1 MKKILLVFISFVWL
15 LAHPCDTKVFNLKAY
30 NKNGAAIRIK
40 DVLLD
45 LSNSCDISII
55 FEDKAAR
62 QKIYKPLDFVNIK
75 DYTLEELLEFLL
87 GENNLFYDYDPQKRV
102 LKISYYKTKNFVID
116 YLNLSSMV
124 SESRKSVS
132 LGTQIAQ
139 NEGESS
145 GLGGLGG
152 YGGGETTG
160 EQSGGESTD
169 YTTITTK
176 SEFTFWTN
184 LERQLNALLLGVS
197 GKKDFTIFIN
207 KDASLITV
215 TGTKR
220 ELEKVQQFIDRL
232 TERMHKQVLIEAKLI
247 EVTYNDS
254 QTYGIDWS
262 QFAMDTTGRLY
273 GQKERRDG
281 VTTGR
286 LSVPNYFIGYNFNVQ
301 GLFDFLK
308 RYGDVK
314 VLSNPKILTL
324 NNQPAIINVGDQI
337 SYRYQTGSI
346 TYTTTGNPAAS
357 NTYAIGSSFIGIT
370 LYVIPEITENNEIIM
385 KINPVTSELL
395 RDQNA
400 SGSALNYDRTL
411 PPDVKI
417 KQITSIV
424 KVKDGQKVLIGG
436 LISKD
441 YSNQNN
447 KVPILGDVPVIGRLF
462 HSTKKSKKRSELFIL
477 IMPKIVK
484 EHNMPTIDELKIFG
498 ER

>member
-1 MKKILLVFISFVWL
+1 MRAIVFLFLSFVL
-15 LAHPCDTKVFNLKAY
+15 FAADCDTKLFSLKSY
-30 NKNGAAIRIK
+30 NENGAALRIK

-45 LSNSCDISII
+45 LSNQCDITIV
-55 FEDKAAR
+55 FEDKVAK
-62 QKIYKPLDFVNIK
+62 QKIYKSLDFVNIK
-75 DYTLEELLEFLL
+75 NYTLEEMLDLLL
-87 GENNLFYDYDPQKRV
+87 GENNLFYSYDPQKRL
-102 LKISYYKTKNFVID
+102 LKISYYKTKNFIID

-124 SESRKSVS
+124 SESKKSVS
-132 LGTQIAQ
+132 LGTQTLSTQ
-139 NEGESS
+139 
-145 GLGGLGG
+145 GG
-152 YGGGETTG
+152 YGGVGGAGSGTGGVGESG
-160 EQSGGESTD
+160 EEYGGQSTD

-176 SEFTFWTN
+176 SEFTFWQN

-215 TGTKR
+215 TGTKK
-220 ELEKVQQFIDRL
+220 ELEKAEAFIHRL

-247 EVTYNDS
+247 EVSYNDS
-254 QTYGIDWS
+254 QTLGIDWS
-262 QFAMDTTGRLY
+262 KFSINLSGSREGYKTRV
-273 GQKERRDG
+273 DG
-281 VTTGR
+281 VTVNR
-286 LSVPNYFIGYNFNVQ
+286 LSSPNYFIGYNFNVQ

-308 RYGDVK
+308 KYGDVK
-314 VLSNPKILTL
+314 VLSNPKVLTL

-337 SYRYQTGSI
+337 AYRYQTGAI
-346 TYTTTGNPAAS
+346 TYTTTGNPTAS
-357 NTYAIGSSFIGIT
+357 STYAIGSTFIGIT

-400 SGSALNYDRTL
+400 TVSNLDRSL

-436 LISKD
+436 LISKN
-441 YSNQNN
+441 YSNVNN

-462 HSTKKSKKRSELFIL
+462 HSTKKDLKRSELFIL

-484 EHNMPTIDELKIFG
+484 ENAMPTIDDLAIFK
-498 ER
+498 E